1 MRHMHLYTAYSKVGR
16 ANTPEFIRAPG
27 NFLPLVAKV
36 DVVSCSRVCVLL
48 CKHIR
53 MQRIHTPLNT
63 LRAFL
68 RVLVLVAG
76 EGLSEITRVQVNM

>member
-53 MQRIHTPLNT
+53 MQRIHTPEHF
-63 LRAFL
+63 A
-68 RVLVLVAG
+68 RVSSSSG
-76 EGLSEITRVQVNM
+76 IGGGGGLK